1 MGNFYRAGAA
11 YGPVSIRIY
20 VDGSGGDN
28 PGYTWVCEQTDETLF
43 VSTPAHTNNETEYLA
58 IISALR
64 YFGADHDRLV
74 IYSDSQLVVSQINGS
89 YKTRDTRMRR
99 LKREVL
105 RTKKPCHKI
114 QWIPRKQNVAGH
126 MLETHVFKKRPAS
139 RIDGYEATKQT
150 TLF

>member
-1 MGNFYRAGAA
+1 M
-11 YGPVSIRIY
+11 SIEAY

-28 PGYTWVCEQTDETLF
+28 PGYAWACVRTGETLF

-58 IISALR
+58 VISALK
-64 YFGADHDRLV
+64 YFGDNHDKLI

-89 YKTRDTRMRR
+89 YKTKDAHMRR

-114 QWIPRKQNVAGH
+114 RWIRREQNMAGH

-139 RIDGYEATKQT
+139 RIDRHEATKQT
-150 TLF
+150 TLL